1 MRAGVRT
8 ILLILGCAAGA
19 SSWFLTST
27 VLGEEIA
34 DVATILAGS
43 AGFAVAAVTASG
55 VRALRTAV
63 GSDRRQAVLAAA
75 AGGAAFALAPYVVLT
90 QRASDAPPGSETV
103 FFTTAAW
110 GAVCVLVTLAAGRA
124 RTSYTAAAG
133 AVLAVAGAASLLAS
147 WEFPSSFSPFVRFPK
162 QAVLMMLA
170 GTLFAVG
177 STVLSHISRRLGYR
191 ETAALAS
198 FGAVVFAAVAALT
211 DLGGLDVPFGR
222 LWPVLLAA
230 AAAQAVMALS
240 WIDLVGR
247 AGVARAASSLLITPA
262 ALTTFQL
269 AERLT
274 IVRGP
279 DPVNWRSAGAGIAL
293 SILGA
298 LAVWL
303 VGDTEARE
311 GESVLDKRYVWVGL
325 STALFCVATFALPA
339 VRAEVTGVFGE
350 TYHALWS
357 MPGIE
362 SAAGWLVGA
371 VGLIIAAAVLDAQAG
386 RGYAALAGT
395 LVATAASV
403 AYPFLAG
410 MPLRTATRWIPADV
424 QQTYGTEYAHL
435 TFDAIHDPVRILALV
450 AGAVV
455 AVTVAAKLF
464 GARSFT
470 RWREEC
476 E

>member
-1 MRAGVRT
+1 MRAGART
-8 ILLILGCAAGA
+8 ILLILACAAGA

-43 AGFAVAAVTASG
+43 VGFAVAAVTASG
-55 VRALRTAV
+55 FRALRTAV
-63 GSDRRQAVLAAA
+63 ESDRRQVVLAAV
-75 AGGAAFALAPYVVLT
+75 AGGAAFGLAPYVVLT

-103 FFTTAAW
+103 FFTTAVW
-110 GAVCVLVTLAAGRA
+110 GAVCVLVAQTAGRT
-124 RTSYTAAAG
+124 RTSYSAAAG
-133 AVLAVAGAASLLAS
+133 AVLAVVGAASLLAS
-147 WEFPSSFSPFVRFPK
+147 WEFPSSFSPFVRFPR
-162 QAVLMMLA
+162 QVILMMLA
-170 GTLFAVG
+170 GVVFAVG
-177 STVLSHISRRLGYR
+177 SMALSHISRHMGFRR
-191 ETAALAS
+191 TVAFAS
-198 FGAVVFAAVAALT
+198 SGAVIFAAAVALT
-211 DLGGLDVPFGR
+211 DLGGLDAPLGR
-222 LWPVLLAA
+222 LWPLLLAA
-230 AAAQAVMALS
+230 AAAQAVLALS
-240 WIDLVGR
+240 WIDL
-247 AGVARAASSLLITPA
+247 AGKEGVVRAASSLLITPA
-262 ALTTFQL
+262 ALTTFQI

-279 DPVNWRSAGAGIAL
+279 DPVTWRSAGAGIAL
-293 SILGA
+293 SVLGA
-298 LAVWL
+298 AVVWL
-303 VGDTEARE
+303 VGGTRARE
-311 GESVLDKRYVWVGL
+311 REPLLDQRYVWGGL
-325 STALFCVATFALPA
+325 SAALFCVTTLALPA

-350 TYHALWS
+350 TYHAVWS

-371 VGLIIAAAVLDAQAG
+371 VGLIVAAAVLDAHAG
-386 RGYAALAGT
+386 RGYAALAGA
-395 LVATAASV
+395 LVAAAASA

-435 TFDAIHDPVRILALV
+435 TFDAIHDPVRVLALV

-455 AVTVAAKLF
+455 AAVVAAKLL
-464 GARSFT
+464 GTRSFT